1 MSDSKKSEQPE
12 KDIDTIIED
21 LRSVIQP
28 NDHLGSGM
36 MPGFAEATPYTRSTD
51 SVQPDITPGEPSLA
65 EQAEGSVRARGVV
78 PGRGAIPVPAPPN
91 APVAMQQTD
100 DRNTG
105 APLAEGLQGVA
116 QAVDEQD
123 KDLRTNYGAGTASEQ
138 GPPPEASEKSRR
150 TMGGN
155 TLR

>member
-1 MSDSKKSEQPE
+1 MSDNKKPDQPE

-28 NDHLGSGM
+28 NDHLGASM
-36 MPGFAEATPYTRSTD
+36 IPGFAEATPYTRSTD

-65 EQAEGSVRARGVV
+65 DQAEGHVRAEGAVTS
-78 PGRGAIPVPAPPN
+78 RGAIPVPAPPN
-91 APVAMQQTD
+91 APMGTQPTSSRD
-100 DRNTG
+100 TG

-138 GPPPEASEKSRR
+138 GPPPEASQSSRR